1 MSGIARGG
9 ERHAHPGGASHRNC
23 AEERKD
29 LSPSLG
35 RHADLR
41 EAQGCVIT
49 HYGGRCGKDECDRGA
64 EKWRAQRCNGDLSD
78 GEDEGAGGQTD
89 EDRADLTRA
98 AAVGGKARGHC
109 REKRNGQDREREQ
122 QPAQKSEADEAENNA
137 NDNDHGG
144 GSRDKGLTATPSTT
158 STASAPK

>member
-1 MSGIARGG
+1 VSGIARGG

-89 EDRADLTRA
+89 EDRAGLTRA
-98 AAVGGKARGHC
+98 AAVGDKARGHC
-109 REKRNGQDREREQ
+109 SEKRKGLDRER
-122 QPAQKSEADEAENNA
+122 KC
-137 NDNDHGG
+137 G
-144 GSRDKGLTATPSTT
+144 
-158 STASAPK
+158 APKNVAHARQTFLWSTEAGSLRHIFARG